1 MKQGKA
7 AARKVPQRTCV
18 ACRTVGGKRGLIRLV
33 RRPDGSVAVD
43 ETGRLPGRGA
53 YLCRKPECWQAG
65 AARLEY
71 SLKIRL
77 SPADKEAL
85 IARGKELVAESSG
98 D

>member
-1 MKQGKA
+1 MKKGTSTK
-7 AARKVPQRTCV
+7 KLPQRTCV
-18 ACRTVGGKRGLIRLV
+18 ACRTIGGKRGLIRLV

-53 YLCRKPECWQAG
+53 YLCRKAECWQNGAG
-65 AARLEY
+65 KLEY

-77 SPADKEAL
+77 SPADKESL
-85 IARGKELVAESSG
+85 IARGKELVAESPA